1 MPRLQNQM
9 DVVGHQA
16 VGPHG
21 DTGLQRLL
29 GQQVKVDF
37 VVAVFK
43 ENGLAP
49 IATLRDMMRQPRN
62 DDSS

>member
-1 MPRLQNQM
+1 MNA
-9 DVVGHQA
+9 VGYQA

-29 GQQVKVDF
+29 GQQGEVDF

-49 IATLRDMMRQPRN
+49 IATLPDMMRQARN

>member
-1 MPRLQNQM
+1 M
-9 DVVGHQA
+9 DVVGHSA

-21 DTGLQRLL
+21 DADLQRLL
-29 GQQVKVDF
+29 GQQVEVDF

-49 IATLRDMMRQPRN
+49 IATLPDMMRQPRN

>member
-1 MPRLQNQM
+1 M
-9 DVVGHQA
+9 DVVGHSA
-16 VGPHG
+16 VGPH
-21 DTGLQRLL
+21 DADLQRLL

-49 IATLRDMMRQPRN
+49 IATCLT
-62 DDSS
+62 